1 MDICR
6 RGFLRSATTSFV
18 ASSSQLCRA
27 WTSLAWAVEPNGEV
41 PFDVKSFGAAADG
54 KTIDTAA
61 VNWAI
66 AAAAAAGGG
75 TVRFPPGAYACHSI
89 RLKSHVALHL
99 ELGAIVLAAPGSG
112 FDAAESNA
120 PFERYQD
127 FGHNHWHNSLIWG
140 EDVHDVAIV
149 GPGLICGRGLSR
161 GEAPEPGLP
170 PADAPGVADKAIALR
185 RCRDVIVRDVAILAA
200 GHFAILAT
208 GVDNLMLE
216 ALTIDTNRDGINVD
230 CCRNVRI
237 SGCSV
242 NSPWDDGICLKSSFA
257 LGEQR
262 ATENVAINDCYVTG
276 GFALG
281 TMLDRTFR
289 HADAND
295 GQPTGRIKC
304 GTELSGGFKNIAIGN
319 CVFENCRGFALESVD
334 GGPIE
339 DVTFTNIVMR
349 NICNAPL
356 FLRLG
361 ARLRAPP
368 GIGVGTFRRVT
379 ISHVIC
385 DAPTNN
391 APAIIA
397 GIPGHLIENV
407 YVSDVVMVQ
416 KGGGAADLTDII
428 PPEQERDYPEPSFFG
443 PLPAQGLLIHHARN
457 VELHHV
463 EIRSIAHDERPF
475 VWVDDVDGAEFSHLN
490 VSPMDHV
497 PAIRLRNAR
506 GVRVSESR
514 GIPDTNLNHVTDGRI
529 P

>member
-1 MDICR
+1 MA
-6 RGFLRSATTSFV
+6 GSPSAH
-18 ASSSQLCRA
+18 AGGPLGGP
-27 WTSLAWAVEPNGEV
+27 L
-41 PFDVKSFGAAADG
+41 FDVKSFGAAADG

-61 VNWAI
+61 VNRAI
-66 AAAAAAGGG
+66 TAAALAGGG
-75 TVRFPPGAYACHSI
+75 TVHFPAGGYACHSI
-89 RLKSHVALHL
+89 HLKSHVALHL
-99 ELGAIVLAAPGSG
+99 ELGAIVLAAPSGG

-120 PFERYQD
+120 PFESYQD

-140 EDVHDVAIV
+140 EDIHNVAIV

-161 GEAPEPGLP
+161 GEVPELGLP
-170 PADAPGVADKAIALR
+170 PADAPGVADKAIALK

-208 GVDNLMLE
+208 GVDNLTLE
-216 ALTIDTNRDGINVD
+216 ALKIDTNRDGINVD

-281 TMLDRTFR
+281 TMLKRTFR
-289 HADAND
+289 RTNANG

-304 GTELSGGFKNIAIGN
+304 GTESSGGFKNIVIGN

-334 GGPIE
+334 GGLIE
-339 DVTFTNIVMR
+339 DITFINIVMR
-349 NICNAPL
+349 NICNAPF

-361 ARLRAPP
+361 ARLHAPP
-368 GIGVGTFRRVT
+368 GISVGTFRRVT
-379 ISHVIC
+379 ISNVVC

-407 YVSDVVMVQ
+407 RVSDVVMVQ
-416 KGGGAADLTDII
+416 QGGGAAALADII

-443 PLPAQGLLIHHARN
+443 PLPAQGLLIRHARN
-457 VELHHV
+457 VEFHHV
-463 EIRSIAHDERPF
+463 EITSIQHDERPF
-475 VWVDDVDGAEFSHLN
+475 IWVDDVDGAEFSHLN
-490 VSPMDHV
+490 VSLVGHV
-497 PAIRLRNAR
+497 RAIRLRDAR
-506 GVRVSESR
+506 GVRVSASQ
-514 GIPDTNLNHVTDGRI
+514 GIPNTHLNHVTDERI